1 MLLFNKYESNLI
13 VHGFPSP
20 LQWGGGGGGGRGGTA
35 GDLNMKICQY
45 FVVTKNFLTITLH
58 FHYFSSLETANTQKS
73 KVFLLRVFL
82 GNLILSMHQLLLAD
96 ILKFYN
102 FSFRKEFLETLC
114 KCIYLGF

>member
-1 MLLFNKYESNLI
+1 M
-13 VHGFPSP
+13 VSP
-20 LQWGGGGGGGRGGTA
+20 LHYNGGGGGTA

-96 ILKFYN
+96 ILKSQILQFQ
-102 FSFRKEFLETLC
+102 F
-114 KCIYLGF
+114 